1 MPARGFAR
9 IQALV
14 DDDIQHFRELLAQ
27 HPEQVDQLDV
37 IADPDFPN
45 ETDGRPLRPIDA
57 RLSRIRSSFA
67 TELSRTV
74 MGQLRMSRHPAR
86 MEAVRLLVDELI
98 AHSLMRDEDAG
109 AMYFDRAVLNWKK
122 SFSYEWVAR
131 DMTEEQLA
139 DVRDGL
145 MLRPGVDLELL
156 RRELDSQI
164 KMVNQEKEAKKR
176 EQEKKAAAGKAFGS
190 AVDESSSDEES
201 EDDGD
206 EG

>member
-1 MPARGFAR
+1 
-9 IQALV
+9 
-14 DDDIQHFRELLAQ
+14 
-27 HPEQVDQLDV
+27 
-37 IADPDFPN
+37 
-45 ETDGRPLRPIDA
+45 
-57 RLSRIRSSFA
+57 
-67 TELSRTV
+67 
-74 MGQLRMSRHPAR
+74 

-201 EDDGD
+201 EDEDD